1 MQSPCACYKTNATT
15 GACTIAYPS
24 LFSSNPGQDGT
35 NEAKAAV
42 SAANTLSVA
51 TPIIYKDIEN
61 YYGPTLCTP
70 AQQAAAGA
78 AVKAF
83 LSGWDTQLHSTA
95 DGSGYYLA
103 GVYGNPKPAQNDFPN
118 AVPIPDDVWIAKTPS
133 PATPPSVTIWNLSP
147 LTDGLWPSGQRLHQ
161 FLIGQPSANWGK
173 QVLNEPMDY
182 DIDNAPVA
190 NANAITKS
198 YTYTSAPIDC
208 PGAVSTIP
216 TAMNDMNGSAIVNG
230 PGQKGTIIG
239 TYQTSLTSPYYAFRN
254 IGGTCTILNVFG
266 ATNVQPWGI
275 NNLGQIVGYFED
287 SNGAYHGF
295 LLSASGSATQIDY
308 NYNGQTATAT
318 YVFGINDAGQ
328 IVGWAYSPSTF
339 GYQTFMY
346 YGGKFYPLGVSG
358 GGNFEYTQ
366 GYGINGQ
373 ATLTGKYYFEP
384 YQDDFDLSAIPSL
397 SGNTVT
403 WGGGVIDITPGGSDN
418 TVAKGIDANDE
429 LVGFY
434 NSTACGDGASQCGF
448 EWSGGPSLTVLQ
460 YGGEANVA
468 EGIND
473 FGEIVGP
480 YTDSITDYSHGLL
493 WTHQ

>member
-1 MQSPCACYKTNATT
+1 M
-15 GACTIAYPS
+15 AYPS

-103 GVYGNPKPAQNDFPN
+103 GVYGNPKPAQNDFSM
-118 AVPIPDDVWIAKTPS
+118 AAPIPDDVWIAKTPS

-216 TAMNDMNGSAIVNG
+216 AAMNDMNGSAIING

-308 NYNGQTATAT
+308 NYNGQTTTAT
-318 YVFGINDAGQ
+318 YLFGINDAGQ

-346 YGGKFYPLGVSG
+346 YCGGKFYPLGISG

-366 GYGINGQ
+366 GYGMNGQ
-373 ATLTGKYYFEP
+373 ATLR
-384 YQDDFDLSAIPSL
+384 
-397 SGNTVT
+397 
-403 WGGGVIDITPGGSDN
+403 
-418 TVAKGIDANDE
+418 
-429 LVGFY
+429 
-434 NSTACGDGASQCGF
+434 ASII
-448 EWSGGPSLTVLQ
+448 SSPIKTTLNYLQ
-460 YGGEANVA
+460 S
-468 EGIND
+468 
-473 FGEIVGP
+473 P
-480 YTDSITDYSHGLL
+480 P
-493 WTHQ
+493 